1 MAQDNRIRMIRRVAG
16 ALVVAVAAAVLA
28 AVAAPSAKA
37 DLIGSLLVGD
47 CPTDGAQVFAPW
59 NDAAYYFLAPDGGLE
74 SGSTG
79 WSLSGGAKVVA
90 GNEPF
95 LPTGSHSL
103 SLPSGSSALSPVT
116 CIGPQDDYVRLFGTD
131 AGGTDDGLR
140 VRVYWYGLLNK
151 LLGVTDF
158 TTFAP
163 ASSWQP
169 TSKLSSSSSPL
180 VVPLLGSTSARVL
193 FTPLGT
199 GSAWRIDDLYID
211 PWLSR

>member
-1 MAQDNRIRMIRRVAG
+1 VATGIRIRTIRRCAG
-16 ALVVAVAAAVLA
+16 ALVVAAMTAALA
-28 AVAAPSAKA
+28 GFAASPAKA
-37 DLIGSLLVGD
+37 DLIGSLLVGS
-47 CPTDGAQVFAPW
+47 CPSDGTQVFAPW
-59 NDAAYYFLAPDGGLE
+59 NDFASYFLAPNGGLE

-79 WSLSGGAKVVA
+79 WTLSGGAKVVG

-103 SLPSGSSALSPVT
+103 SLPSGSSAISPVT
-116 CIGPQDDYVRLFGTD
+116 CIGPADDYVRLFGTD
-131 AGGTDDGLR
+131 VGGTDGGLHA
-140 VRVYWYGLLNK
+140 RVYWYGLLNQ

-158 TTFAP
+158 TTFTP
-163 ASSWQP
+163 GSSWQP

-180 VVPLLGSTSARVL
+180 VVPLLGSTSARVQ
-193 FTPLGT
+193 FTPVGN